1 MCEVSAQNFPA
12 LFPEIKGRLGAAR
25 FVALDLE
32 FSALNPRPEHLPS
45 IFDSPDVRYAKL
57 RLGLE
62 GVVPLQVGLTAFT
75 FDSALNSYS
84 AHSFSFHVQPAAFQ
98 GVNRC
103 FLLQTSSLAF
113 LKLHN
118 FDFNKFAYGG
128 VPFINRRQEQGL
140 RELMGQDQLSELS
153 ASNAQEIA
161 EIVSREGA
169 RVAAWLKRA
178 QPGQELALADV
189 PPDEE
194 VRFFVQR
201 ALRARF
207 APLWTCVHNGELR
220 VQCVTADEFAALD
233 AAQPLEEAL
242 LEGLLGFARVLRL
255 LAELRVPLVGHNLL
269 QDLLLVVACFE
280 QPLPESYSAFKR
292 VVQALFPQVFDTR
305 LISHKV
311 RMAQPEAQRW
321 NDRCLQTMFEFF
333 QQGAARGGNAPSV
346 VLAGAQDS
354 PAQFHNAAWDSYCTG
369 YAFIQLAHM
378 NISGRYP
385 KAKQF
390 VSSELLAGLRPFE
403 NRINLIRCSVPCMN
417 LAGADPDST
426 RPPHLVIEA
435 RKNSPLNVRQR
446 LFVGAP
452 AGDRAAEPL
461 RLRGGAQAAP
471 APHGTDRLR
480 QPRAKRI
487 LRELRH
493 HPQYRIGPYV
503 AWKHSPLVRPLLLGA
518 LTVSGALL
526 LWQLLHVAS
535 PPGAPPVPA

>member
-435 RKNSPLNVRQR
+435 RKNSPLNVRQVTELLSR
-446 LFVGAP
+446 FGYVEV
-452 AGDRAAEPL
+452 RKL
-461 RLRGGAQAAP
+461 RPPRTALIACDN
-471 APHGTDRLR
+471 HGN
-480 QPRAKRI
+480 AKRI